1 MATEAQIRKE
11 KEEKLQDIL
20 RKIGKVAVTYSG
32 GIDSSYLLKVA
43 LDTLGPDNVIAAVVN
58 SEMFSNEEFD
68 LALDLADQLG
78 APVLGLEMRELSDPR
93 IAANT
98 PNIWYYTKQ
107 LMYQTIKDSVTELGF
122 KQLVDG
128 NIMDDIDDFRPGIK
142 ARDEAGVRSV
152 LQEAGLY
159 KTEIRQLAKERGVS
173 NWIRCHLVALPHA
186 SHTEWKSLQKMYNGF
201 LKGEEFLVGLGF
213 EQVRVRVHGD
223 LARIEVEEDHLLKA
237 IQLHDKINDYMKKIG
252 FTYVALDL
260 AGYKYG
266 RMNDALDEKT
276 KEKIMAG

>member
-20 RKIGKVAVTYSG
+20 RKIGKVAITYSG

-128 NIMDDIDDFRPGIK
+128 MISTISALVSRLGMKRVSAVSCK
-142 ARDEAGVRSV
+142 KQVS
-152 LQEAGLY
+152 
-159 KTEIRQLAKERGVS
+159 IRQKFVNWPRKEGS
-173 NWIRCHLVALPHA
+173 PIGIRCHLVVLLHA
-186 SHTEWKSLQKMYNGF
+186 SHTG
-201 LKGEEFLVGLGF
+201 
-213 EQVRVRVHGD
+213 
-223 LARIEVEEDHLLKA
+223 
-237 IQLHDKINDYMKKIG
+237 
-252 FTYVALDL
+252 
-260 AGYKYG
+260 
-266 RMNDALDEKT
+266 
-276 KEKIMAG
+276 

>member
-1 MATEAQIRKE
+1 MATEAQIRQE

-20 RKIGKVAVTYSG
+20 RQIGKVAVTYSG

-107 LMYQTIKDSVTELGF
+107 LMYQTIKDSVT
-122 KQLVDG
+122 
-128 NIMDDIDDFRPGIK
+128 
-142 ARDEAGVRSV
+142 
-152 LQEAGLY
+152 
-159 KTEIRQLAKERGVS
+159 
-173 NWIRCHLVALPHA
+173 
-186 SHTEWKSLQKMYNGF
+186 
-201 LKGEEFLVGLGF
+201 
-213 EQVRVRVHGD
+213 
-223 LARIEVEEDHLLKA
+223 
-237 IQLHDKINDYMKKIG
+237 
-252 FTYVALDL
+252 
-260 AGYKYG
+260 
-266 RMNDALDEKT
+266 
-276 KEKIMAG
+276 

>member
-1 MATEAQIRKE
+1 
-11 KEEKLQDIL
+11 
-20 RKIGKVAVTYSG
+20 
-32 GIDSSYLLKVA
+32 
-43 LDTLGPDNVIAAVVN
+43 
-58 SEMFSNEEFD
+58 
-68 LALDLADQLG
+68 
-78 APVLGLEMRELSDPR
+78 MRELSDPR

-173 NWIRCHLVALPHA
+173 IGIRCHLVALPHA
-186 SHTEWKSLQKMYNGF
+186 SHTE
-201 LKGEEFLVGLGF
+201 
-213 EQVRVRVHGD
+213 
-223 LARIEVEEDHLLKA
+223 
-237 IQLHDKINDYMKKIG
+237 
-252 FTYVALDL
+252 
-260 AGYKYG
+260 
-266 RMNDALDEKT
+266 
-276 KEKIMAG
+276 

>member
-1 MATEAQIRKE
+1 M
-11 KEEKLQDIL
+11 
-20 RKIGKVAVTYSG
+20 
-32 GIDSSYLLKVA
+32 
-43 LDTLGPDNVIAAVVN
+43 GPDNVIAAVVN

-142 ARDEAGVRSV
+142 LGTKRVSAVSCKKPAS
-152 LQEAGLY
+152 
-159 KTEIRQLAKERGVS
+159 IRQKFVNWPRKEGS
-173 NWIRCHLVALPHA
+173 PIGIRCHLVALPHA
-186 SHTEWKSLQKMYNGF
+186 SHTE
-201 LKGEEFLVGLGF
+201 
-213 EQVRVRVHGD
+213 
-223 LARIEVEEDHLLKA
+223 
-237 IQLHDKINDYMKKIG
+237 
-252 FTYVALDL
+252 
-260 AGYKYG
+260 
-266 RMNDALDEKT
+266 
-276 KEKIMAG
+276 

>member
-1 MATEAQIRKE
+1 MATEAQIRQE

-20 RKIGKVAVTYSG
+20 RQIGKVAVTYSG

-122 KQLVDG
+122 EQLVDG
-128 NIMDDIDDFRPGIK
+128 MIMDDINVLGSRLGTK
-142 ARDEAGVRSV
+142 RVSV
-152 LQEAGLY
+152 VSCKKQVS
-159 KTEIRQLAKERGVS
+159 IRQKFVNWPRKEASPIG
-173 NWIRCHLVALPHA
+173 IRCHLVALPHA
-186 SHTEWKSLQKMYNGF
+186 SHTG
-201 LKGEEFLVGLGF
+201 
-213 EQVRVRVHGD
+213 
-223 LARIEVEEDHLLKA
+223 
-237 IQLHDKINDYMKKIG
+237 
-252 FTYVALDL
+252 
-260 AGYKYG
+260 
-266 RMNDALDEKT
+266 
-276 KEKIMAG
+276 

>member
-1 MATEAQIRKE
+1 M
-11 KEEKLQDIL
+11 
-20 RKIGKVAVTYSG
+20 
-32 GIDSSYLLKVA
+32 
-43 LDTLGPDNVIAAVVN
+43 GPDNVIAAVVN

-152 LQEAGLY
+152 LQ
-159 KTEIRQLAKERGVS
+159 
-173 NWIRCHLVALPHA
+173 
-186 SHTEWKSLQKMYNGF
+186 
-201 LKGEEFLVGLGF
+201 
-213 EQVRVRVHGD
+213 
-223 LARIEVEEDHLLKA
+223 
-237 IQLHDKINDYMKKIG
+237 
-252 FTYVALDL
+252 
-260 AGYKYG
+260 
-266 RMNDALDEKT
+266 
-276 KEKIMAG
+276 